1 MTILTFRHI
10 QSLHLMYVEVAW
22 VLVSLGTQVQP
33 HVILDPDYLFVS
45 YETIIWIMIYEQYG
59 LSDNN
64 LQNIVNNSGFYHRQ
78 CYQDITNKETSKR
91 AKKT

>member
-1 MTILTFRHI
+1 
-10 QSLHLMYVEVAW
+10 MYAEVAW

-33 HVILDPDYLFVS
+33 HVILDPDYYPDYLSVS
-45 YETIIWIMIYEQYG
+45 YDYG

-64 LQNIVNNSGFYHRQ
+64 LQDIVNNNGFYHRQ

>member
-1 MTILTFRHI
+1 
-10 QSLHLMYVEVAW
+10 MYAEVAW

-33 HVILDPDYLFVS
+33 HVILDPDYYPDYLSVS
-45 YETIIWIMIYEQYG
+45 YDYG

-64 LQNIVNNSGFYHRQ
+64 LQDIVNKNGFYHRQ

-91 AKKT
+91 AKKNLTKQSV

>member
-1 MTILTFRHI
+1 
-10 QSLHLMYVEVAW
+10 MYVEVAW

-45 YETIIWIMIYEQYG
+45 YDYG

-91 AKKT
+91 AKKNLTKQSV

>member
-1 MTILTFRHI
+1 
-10 QSLHLMYVEVAW
+10 MYVEVAW

-64 LQNIVNNSGFYHRQ
+64 LQNIVNKWILSSPMLPGYYKQRNV
-78 CYQDITNKETSKR
+78 
-91 AKKT
+91 